1 MEQCLIVFTGSEPL
15 ITGGVQAQF
24 HVKLREQGILAPAEV
39 EAQFRDLNCGHP
51 ASGHKS

>member
-39 EAQFRDLNCGHP
+39 EA
-51 ASGHKS
+51 